1 MRDRIFGFPGL
12 CQSIERTVP
21 EVVSIRE
28 YSETE
33 YFKFLEYSKS
43 MLYKLKIFLRC
54 RWKI

>member
-33 YFKFLEYSKS
+33 YFKFLEYSKV
-43 MLYKLKIFLRC
+43 C
-54 RWKI
+54 CTN